1 MDKKEIVKRLVSQEL
16 GEKDH
21 EELIDM
27 VINNLYFD
35 EFHLVGAEMKIV
47 YNMLKKNGFN
57 VYYYNNVDEIDPTI
71 MENKSVYLK
80 SSHGIGLYKLVSKKG
95 K

>member
-1 MDKKEIVKRLVSQEL
+1 
-16 GEKDH
+16 
-21 EELIDM
+21 
-27 VINNLYFD
+27 
-35 EFHLVGAEMKIV
+35 MKIV